1 MSAGVVC
8 TYFRRL
14 RLNEP
19 PSIVIRE
26 VKVKHYEGNN
36 LNISDLDVFLG
47 FEGIAASPQNPL
59 GRQLIGLRGTG
70 SSAVQGSMGKL
81 SKDKKNP
88 EQSHTGPKY
97 RNER

>member
-19 PSIVIRE
+19 PSIAIRE
-26 VKVKHYEGNN
+26 VKVGQCEENN
-36 LNISDLDVFLG
+36 LNISDLNVFLV

-59 GRQLIGLRGTG
+59 GRQLSGLRGTG
-70 SSAVQGSMGKL
+70 SSAVQGSVG
-81 SKDKKNP
+81 
-88 EQSHTGPKY
+88 EA
-97 RNER
+97 